1 MSLAIFDLDK
11 TLIGGDS
18 DFLWGEYMSEIGAVD
33 VDTYQAKNQHFFDLY
48 EQGKLDINEYLE
60 FCLEPLSQQSMET
73 LNAWHQDFMQ
83 KKIEPILLPKA
94 QAIVDKHRQKGD
106 TLLVITATNRFVT
119 TPIVKKY
126 GINNLLATE
135 PEIKNNKYTGR
146 VLGEPCFQ
154 LGKITH
160 LKRWMKEKN
169 EDLKGSTFY
178 SDSHN
183 DLPMLELVDHPVV
196 VNGDEKL
203 LDIAKKRD
211 WPSLNWL

>member
-33 VDTYQAKNQHFFDLY
+33 IDTYQAKNQHFFDLY
-48 EQGKLDINEYLE
+48 EQGRLDINEYLE
-60 FCLEPLSQQSMET
+60 FCLEPLSQQNMET
-73 LNAWHQDFMQ
+73 LNTWHQDFMQ

-106 TLLVITATNRFVT
+106 KLLVITATNRFVT

>member
-33 VDTYQAKNQHFFDLY
+33 IDTYQAKNQHFFDLY
-48 EQGKLDINEYLE
+48 EQGRLDINEYLE
-60 FCLEPLSQQSMET
+60 FCLEPLSQQNMET
-73 LNAWHQDFMQ
+73 LNTWHQDFMQ

-106 TLLVITATNRFVT
+106 KLLVITATNRFVT

-160 LKRWMKEKN
+160 LKRWMKENN